1 MKKLL
6 SVFLTVLV
14 VFAAVTVIA
23 SAAYINK
30 DADGVYQTNFLD
42 FTKDT
47 NELWA
52 SYDEAEGK
60 WKCDITF
67 NSYSQPEDAEGNL
80 IGPYVRDYTSFSARS
95 WSLIEDGEV
104 LHLECTASSV
114 YPGISFIIDEYH
126 TNAMWV
132 GKADANPPKAEYVK
146 IRIRNHSTSDQITFA
161 FCHGSTNQYKFMEKS
176 LSELTVDMNGKRYAS
191 SGEWQTYIFSMAT
204 INQETNYG
212 DLLYDTDDE
221 EAVPTHC
228 WSGGIS
234 EFLIFPFGYNVTDG
248 TGAYPGAA
256 VDIDYIVI
264 GSLEYVTNYKSQ
276 LELKEESISKLE
288 LVKQPNDTSYRVG
301 EALNL
306 EGLELKATYKD
317 GTTETLTTASA
328 NVATF
333 STVDAKEVTLSF
345 GSERVSFPVSV
356 TGIESIEIIAE
367 PESKVYEAAE
377 LEEAF
382 VTDGFKFKVNYTDG
396 TSNEGLPATIFR
408 YTGDFVTPGVKTITA
423 NYFTESVDFEI
434 EVMNVTDLEITAPE
448 KAYRY
453 GSVADSAEFGI
464 TLVFGN
470 GQKIASGDATTE
482 FEYTVTLD
490 TKVPG
495 EAIATIV
502 ATNDTYDITIT
513 KEVTVT
519 IEMPTEMVVTTEP
532 TKTVYQPG
540 EEFNAEGMT
549 VSLVYE
555 DGKKIK
561 MDAADY
567 TCRVDTSEPGE
578 KRVSIRSAIE
588 GLDLRTNFD
597 ITVEG
602 EVITPTPNTNT
613 TSNTTSA
620 PKTSDGG
627 VSPIIF
633 VVIAVVAV
641 AAIAVVVL
649 VVLKKKK
656 K

>member
-6 SVFLTVLV
+6 SVLFTVIF
-14 VFAAVTVIA
+14 VFAAVTVIT
-23 SAAYINK
+23 SAAYIQK
-30 DADGVYQTNFLD
+30 DADGIYQTNFLD

-47 NELWA
+47 NDLWA
-52 SYDEAEGK
+52 SYDEETGS

-67 NSYSQPEDAEGNL
+67 NSYEQPEDADGNL
-80 IGPYVRDYTSFSARS
+80 IGPYVRDYSSFSARS
-95 WSLIEDGEV
+95 WSLIENGEV
-104 LHLECTASSV
+104 LHLECTVSSV

-126 TNAMWV
+126 TNAMVV
-132 GKADANPPKAEYVK
+132 GSASGSTPKAEYVK
-146 IRIRNHSTSDQITFA
+146 IRVRNHSTADQITFA
-161 FCHGSTNQYKFMEKS
+161 FCHGSTNQFKFMEKS
-176 LSELTVDMNGKRYAS
+176 LSELTVDVNGKRYAS

-204 INQETNYG
+204 INMETNYG
-212 DLLYDTDDE
+212 DLLYDSDDP
-221 EAVPTHC
+221 EATPTHC

-256 VDIDYIVI
+256 IDIDYIVI
-264 GSLEYVTNYKSQ
+264 GSLDYVTNYKSA
-276 LELKEESISKLE
+276 LEVKEESISKLE
-288 LVKQPNDTSYRVG
+288 LIKAPTKTSYRVG
-301 EALNL
+301 EALDL
-306 EGLELKATYKD
+306 DGLELKATYKD
-317 GTTETLTTASA
+317 GTSEILNTASA

-356 TGIESIEIIAE
+356 TGISSIEVIEE
-367 PESKVYEAAE
+367 PESKIYEAAE
-377 LEEAF
+377 LEDSF

-396 TSNEGLPATIFR
+396 SFNDTLPATIFR
-408 YTGDFVTPGVKTITA
+408 YTGDFVTPGVKTISA

-434 EVMNVTDLEITAPE
+434 EVMNVTDLEITAPT

-453 GSVADSAEFGI
+453 GNVADIADFGV

-470 GQKIASGDATTE
+470 GEKIASGDATTE
-482 FEYTVTLD
+482 FEYTITLD

-495 EAIATIV
+495 EAVATIV
-502 ATNDTYDITIT
+502 ATNTTYDITIT
-513 KEVTVT
+513 KEVTVNV
-519 IEMPTEMVVTTEP
+519 EVPTEIVVTKEP
-532 TKTVYQPG
+532 TKLVYQPG
-540 EEFNAEGMT
+540 DEFDPEGMT
-549 VSLVYE
+549 VALVYA
-555 DGKKIK
+555 DGKQIK
-561 MDAADY
+561 LDAADY

-578 KRVSIRSAIE
+578 KRVSVRSAIE
-588 GLDLRTNFD
+588 GLDLRTNLN

-602 EVITPTPNTNT
+602 EVVTPTTPTNT
-613 TSNTTSA
+613 SATTTA

-633 VVIAVVAV
+633 VVIGVVVVA
-641 AAIAVVVL
+641 AAVVVVL

>member
-6 SVFLTVLV
+6 SVLFTVIF
-14 VFAAVTVIA
+14 VFAAVTVIT
-23 SAAYINK
+23 SAAYIQK
-30 DADGVYQTNFLD
+30 DADGIYQTNFLD

-47 NELWA
+47 NDLWA
-52 SYDEAEGK
+52 SYDEETGS

-67 NSYSQPEDAEGNL
+67 NSYEQPEDADGNL
-80 IGPYVRDYTSFSARS
+80 IGPYVRDYSSFSARS
-95 WSLIEDGEV
+95 WSLIENGEV

-126 TNAMWV
+126 TNAMVV
-132 GKADANPPKAEYVK
+132 GSASGSTPKAEYVK
-146 IRIRNHSTSDQITFA
+146 IRVRNHSTADQITFA
-161 FCHGSTNQYKFMEKS
+161 FCHGSTNQFKFMEKS
-176 LSELTVDMNGKRYAS
+176 LSELTVDVNGKRYAS

-204 INQETNYG
+204 INMETNYG
-212 DLLYDTDDE
+212 DLLYDSDDP
-221 EAVPTHC
+221 EATPTHC

-256 VDIDYIVI
+256 IDIDYIVI
-264 GSLEYVTNYKSQ
+264 GSLDYVTNYKSA
-276 LELKEESISKLE
+276 LEVKEESISKLE
-288 LVKQPNDTSYRVG
+288 LIKAPTKTSYRVG
-301 EALNL
+301 EALDL
-306 EGLELKATYKD
+306 DGLELKATYKD
-317 GTTETLTTASA
+317 GTSEILNTASA

-356 TGIESIEIIAE
+356 TGISSIEVIEE
-367 PESKVYEAAE
+367 PESKIYEAAE
-377 LEEAF
+377 LEDSF

-396 TSNEGLPATIFR
+396 SFNDTLPATIFR
-408 YTGDFVTPGVKTITA
+408 YTGDFVTPGVKTISA

-434 EVMNVTDLEITAPE
+434 EVMNVTDLEITAPT

-453 GSVADSAEFGI
+453 GNVADIADFGV

-470 GQKIASGDATTE
+470 GEKIASGDATTE
-482 FEYTVTLD
+482 FEYTITLD

-495 EAIATIV
+495 EAVATIV
-502 ATNDTYDITIT
+502 ATNTTYDITIT
-513 KEVTVT
+513 KEVTVNV
-519 IEMPTEMVVTTEP
+519 EVPTEIVVTKEP
-532 TKTVYQPG
+532 TKLVYQPG
-540 EEFNAEGMT
+540 DEFDPEGMT
-549 VSLVYE
+549 VALVYA
-555 DGKKIK
+555 DGKQIK
-561 MDAADY
+561 LDAADY
-567 TCRVDTSEPGE
+567 TYRVDTSEPGE
-578 KRVSIRSAIE
+578 KRVSVRSAIE
-588 GLDLRTNFD
+588 GLDLRTNLN

-602 EVITPTPNTNT
+602 EVVTPTTPTNT
-613 TSNTTSA
+613 SATTTA

-633 VVIAVVAV
+633 VVIGVVVVA
-641 AAIAVVVL
+641 AAVVVVL

>member
-6 SVFLTVLV
+6 SVLFTVIF
-14 VFAAVTVIA
+14 VFAAVTVIT
-23 SAAYINK
+23 SAAYIQK
-30 DADGVYQTNFLD
+30 DADGIYQTNFLD

-47 NELWA
+47 NDLWA
-52 SYDEAEGK
+52 SYDEETGS

-67 NSYSQPEDAEGNL
+67 NSYEQPEDADGNL
-80 IGPYVRDYTSFSARS
+80 IGPYVRDYSSFSARS
-95 WSLIEDGEV
+95 WSLIENGEV
-104 LHLECTASSV
+104 LHLECTVSSV

-126 TNAMWV
+126 TNAMVV
-132 GKADANPPKAEYVK
+132 GSASGSTPKAEYVK
-146 IRIRNHSTSDQITFA
+146 IRVRNHSTADQITFA
-161 FCHGSTNQYKFMEKS
+161 FCHGSTNQFKFMEKS
-176 LSELTVDMNGKRYAS
+176 LSELTVDVNGKRYAS

-204 INQETNYG
+204 INMETNYG
-212 DLLYDTDDE
+212 DLLYDSDDP
-221 EAVPTHC
+221 EATPTHC

-256 VDIDYIVI
+256 IDIDYIVI
-264 GSLEYVTNYKSQ
+264 GSLDYVTNYKSA
-276 LELKEESISKLE
+276 LEVKEESISKLE
-288 LVKQPNDTSYRVG
+288 LIKAPTKTSYRVG
-301 EALNL
+301 EALDL
-306 EGLELKATYKD
+306 DGLELKATYKD
-317 GTTETLTTASA
+317 GTSEILNTASA

-356 TGIESIEIIAE
+356 TGISSIEVIEE
-367 PESKVYEAAE
+367 PESKIYEAAE
-377 LEEAF
+377 LEDSF

-396 TSNEGLPATIFR
+396 SFNDTLPATIFR
-408 YTGDFVTPGVKTITA
+408 YTGDFVTPGVKTISA

-434 EVMNVTDLEITAPE
+434 EVMNVTDLEITAPT

-453 GSVADSAEFGI
+453 GNVADIADFGV

-470 GQKIASGDATTE
+470 GEKIASGDATTE

-495 EAIATIV
+495 EAVATIV
-502 ATNDTYDITIT
+502 ATNTTYDITIT
-513 KEVTVT
+513 KEVTVNV
-519 IEMPTEMVVTTEP
+519 EAPTEIVVTKEP
-532 TKTVYQPG
+532 TKLVYQPG
-540 EEFNAEGMT
+540 DEFDPEGMT
-549 VSLVYE
+549 VALVYA
-555 DGKKIK
+555 DGKQIK
-561 MDAADY
+561 LDAADY
-567 TCRVDTSEPGE
+567 TYRVDTSEPGE
-578 KRVSIRSAIE
+578 KRVSVRSAIE
-588 GLDLRTNFD
+588 GLDLRTNLN

-602 EVITPTPNTNT
+602 EVVTPTTPTNT
-613 TSNTTSA
+613 SATTTA

-633 VVIAVVAV
+633 VVIGVVVVA
-641 AAIAVVVL
+641 AAVVVVL

>member
-6 SVFLTVLV
+6 SVLFTVIF
-14 VFAAVTVIA
+14 VFAAVTVIT
-23 SAAYINK
+23 SAAYIQK
-30 DADGVYQTNFLD
+30 DADGIYQTNFLD

-47 NELWA
+47 NDLWA
-52 SYDEAEGK
+52 SYDEETGS

-67 NSYSQPEDAEGNL
+67 NSYEQPEDADGNL
-80 IGPYVRDYTSFSARS
+80 IGPYVRDYSSFSARS
-95 WSLIEDGEV
+95 WSLIENGEV
-104 LHLECTASSV
+104 LHLECTVSSV

-126 TNAMWV
+126 TNAMLV
-132 GKADANPPKAEYVK
+132 GSASGSTPKAEYVK
-146 IRIRNHSTSDQITFA
+146 IRVRNHSTADQITFA
-161 FCHGSTNQYKFMEKS
+161 FCHGSTNQFKFMEKS
-176 LSELTVDMNGKRYAS
+176 LSELTVDVNGKRYAS

-204 INQETNYG
+204 INMETNYG
-212 DLLYDTDDE
+212 DLLYDSDDP
-221 EAVPTHC
+221 EATPTHC

-256 VDIDYIVI
+256 IDIDYIVI
-264 GSLEYVTNYKSQ
+264 GSLDYVTNYKSA
-276 LELKEESISKLE
+276 LEVKEESISKLE
-288 LVKQPNDTSYRVG
+288 LIKAPTKTSYRVG
-301 EALNL
+301 EALDL
-306 EGLELKATYKD
+306 DGLELKATYKD
-317 GTTETLTTASA
+317 GTSEILNTASA

-356 TGIESIEIIAE
+356 TGISSIEVIEE
-367 PESKVYEAAE
+367 PESKIYEAAE
-377 LEEAF
+377 LEDSF

-396 TSNEGLPATIFR
+396 SFNDTLPATIFR
-408 YTGDFVTPGVKTITA
+408 YTGDFVTPGVKTISA

-434 EVMNVTDLEITAPE
+434 EVMNVTDLEITAPT

-453 GSVADSAEFGI
+453 GNVADIADFGV

-470 GQKIASGDATTE
+470 GEKIASGDATTE

-495 EAIATIV
+495 EAVATIV
-502 ATNDTYDITIT
+502 ATNTTYDITIT
-513 KEVTVT
+513 KEVTVNV
-519 IEMPTEMVVTTEP
+519 EVPTEIVVTKEP
-532 TKTVYQPG
+532 TKLVYQPG
-540 EEFNAEGMT
+540 DEFNPEGMT
-549 VSLVYE
+549 VALVYA
-555 DGKKIK
+555 DGKQIK
-561 MDAADY
+561 LDAADY

-578 KRVSIRSAIE
+578 KRVSVRSAIE
-588 GLDLRTNFD
+588 GLDLRTNLN

-602 EVITPTPNTNT
+602 EVVTPTTPTNT
-613 TSNTTSA
+613 SATTTA

-633 VVIAVVAV
+633 VVIGVIVVA
-641 AAIAVVVL
+641 AAVVVVL

>member
-6 SVFLTVLV
+6 SVLFTVIF
-14 VFAAVTVIA
+14 VFAAVTVIT
-23 SAAYINK
+23 SAAYIQK
-30 DADGVYQTNFLD
+30 DADGIYQTNFLD

-47 NELWA
+47 NDLWA
-52 SYDEAEGK
+52 SYDEETGS

-67 NSYSQPEDAEGNL
+67 NSYEQPEDADGNL
-80 IGPYVRDYTSFSARS
+80 IGPYVRDYSSFSARS
-95 WSLIEDGEV
+95 WSLIENGEV
-104 LHLECTASSV
+104 LHLECTVSSV

-126 TNAMWV
+126 TNAMVV
-132 GKADANPPKAEYVK
+132 GSASGSTPKAEYVK
-146 IRIRNHSTSDQITFA
+146 IRVRNHSTADQITFA
-161 FCHGSTNQYKFMEKS
+161 FCHGSTNQFKFMEKS
-176 LSELTVDMNGKRYAS
+176 LSELTVDVNGKRYAS

-204 INQETNYG
+204 INMETNYG
-212 DLLYDTDDE
+212 DLLYDSDDP
-221 EAVPTHC
+221 EATPTHC

-256 VDIDYIVI
+256 IDIDYIVI
-264 GSLEYVTNYKSQ
+264 GSLDYVTNYKSA
-276 LELKEESISKLE
+276 LEVKEESISKLE
-288 LVKQPNDTSYRVG
+288 LIKAPTKTSYRVG
-301 EALNL
+301 EALDL
-306 EGLELKATYKD
+306 DGLELKATYKD
-317 GTTETLTTASA
+317 GTSEILNTASA

-356 TGIESIEIIAE
+356 TGISSIEVIEE
-367 PESKVYEAAE
+367 PESKIYEAAE
-377 LEEAF
+377 LEDSF

-396 TSNEGLPATIFR
+396 SFNDTLPATIFR
-408 YTGDFVTPGVKTITA
+408 YTGDFVTPGVKTISA

-434 EVMNVTDLEITAPE
+434 EVMNVTDLEITAPT

-453 GSVADSAEFGI
+453 GNVADIADFGV

-470 GQKIASGDATTE
+470 GEKIASGDATTE

-495 EAIATIV
+495 EAVATIV
-502 ATNDTYDITIT
+502 ATNTTYDITIT
-513 KEVTVT
+513 KEVTVN
-519 IEMPTEMVVTTEP
+519 IEVPTEIVVTKEP
-532 TKTVYQPG
+532 TKLVYQPG
-540 EEFNAEGMT
+540 DEFDPEGMT
-549 VSLVYE
+549 VALVYA
-555 DGKKIK
+555 DGKQIK
-561 MDAADY
+561 LDAADY
-567 TCRVDTSEPGE
+567 TYRVDTSEPGE
-578 KRVSIRSAIE
+578 KRVSVRSAIE
-588 GLDLRTNFD
+588 GLDLRTNLN

-602 EVITPTPNTNT
+602 EVVTPTTPTNT
-613 TSNTTSA
+613 SATTTA

-633 VVIAVVAV
+633 VVIGVVVVA
-641 AAIAVVVL
+641 AAVVVVL

>member
-6 SVFLTVLV
+6 SVLFTVIF
-14 VFAAVTVIA
+14 VFAAVTVIT
-23 SAAYINK
+23 SAAYIQK
-30 DADGVYQTNFLD
+30 DADGIYQTNFLD

-47 NELWA
+47 NDLWA
-52 SYDEAEGK
+52 SYDEETGS

-67 NSYSQPEDAEGNL
+67 NSYEQPEDADGNL
-80 IGPYVRDYTSFSARS
+80 IGPYVRDYSSFSARS
-95 WSLIEDGEV
+95 WSLIENGEV
-104 LHLECTASSV
+104 LHLECTVSSV

-126 TNAMWV
+126 TNAMLV
-132 GKADANPPKAEYVK
+132 GSASGSTPKAEYVK
-146 IRIRNHSTSDQITFA
+146 IRVRNHSTADQITFA
-161 FCHGSTNQYKFMEKS
+161 FCHGSTNQFKFMEKS
-176 LSELTVDMNGKRYAS
+176 LSELTVDVNGKRYAS

-204 INQETNYG
+204 INMETNYG
-212 DLLYDTDDE
+212 DLLYDSDDP
-221 EAVPTHC
+221 EATPTHC

-256 VDIDYIVI
+256 IDIDYIVI
-264 GSLEYVTNYKSQ
+264 GSLDYVTNYKSA
-276 LELKEESISKLE
+276 LEVKEESISKLE
-288 LVKQPNDTSYRVG
+288 LIKAPTKTSYRVG
-301 EALNL
+301 EALDL
-306 EGLELKATYKD
+306 DGLELKATYKD
-317 GTTETLTTASA
+317 GTSEILNTASA

-356 TGIESIEIIAE
+356 TGISSIEVIEE
-367 PESKVYEAAE
+367 PESKIYEAAE
-377 LEEAF
+377 LEDSF

-396 TSNEGLPATIFR
+396 SFNDTLPATLFR
-408 YTGDFVTPGVKTITA
+408 YTGDFVTPGVKTISA

-434 EVMNVTDLEITAPE
+434 EVMNVTDLEITAPT

-453 GSVADSAEFGI
+453 GNVADIADFGV

-470 GQKIASGDATTE
+470 GEKIASGDATTE

-495 EAIATIV
+495 EAVATIV
-502 ATNDTYDITIT
+502 ATNTTYDITIT
-513 KEVTVT
+513 KEVTVNV
-519 IEMPTEMVVTTEP
+519 EVPTEIVVTKEP
-532 TKTVYQPG
+532 TKLVYQPG
-540 EEFNAEGMT
+540 DEFDPEGMT
-549 VSLVYE
+549 VALVYA
-555 DGKKIK
+555 DGKQIK
-561 MDAADY
+561 LDAADY

-578 KRVSIRSAIE
+578 KRVSVRSAIE
-588 GLDLRTNFD
+588 GLDLRTNLN

-602 EVITPTPNTNT
+602 EVVTPTTPTNT
-613 TSNTTSA
+613 SATTTA

-633 VVIAVVAV
+633 VVIGVVVVA
-641 AAIAVVVL
+641 AAVVVVL

>member
-6 SVFLTVLV
+6 SVLFTVIF
-14 VFAAVTVIA
+14 VFAAVTVIT
-23 SAAYINK
+23 SAAYIQK
-30 DADGVYQTNFLD
+30 DADGIYQTNFLD

-47 NELWA
+47 NDLWA
-52 SYDEAEGK
+52 SYDEETGS

-67 NSYSQPEDAEGNL
+67 NSYEQPEDADGNL
-80 IGPYVRDYTSFSARS
+80 IGPYVRDYSSFSARS
-95 WSLIEDGEV
+95 WSLIENGEV
-104 LHLECTASSV
+104 LHLECTVSSV

-126 TNAMWV
+126 TNAMVV
-132 GKADANPPKAEYVK
+132 GSASGSTPKAEYVK
-146 IRIRNHSTSDQITFA
+146 IRVRNHSTADQITFA
-161 FCHGSTNQYKFMEKS
+161 FCHGSTNQFKFMEKS
-176 LSELTVDMNGKRYAS
+176 LSELTVDLNGKRYAS

-204 INQETNYG
+204 INMETNYG
-212 DLLYDTDDE
+212 DLLYDSDDP
-221 EAVPTHC
+221 EATPTHC

-256 VDIDYIVI
+256 IDIDYIVI
-264 GSLEYVTNYKSQ
+264 GSLDYVTNYKSA
-276 LELKEESISKLE
+276 LEVKEESISKLE
-288 LVKQPNDTSYRVG
+288 LIKAPTKTSYRVG
-301 EALNL
+301 EALDL
-306 EGLELKATYKD
+306 DGLELKATYKD
-317 GTTETLTTASA
+317 GTSEILNTASA

-356 TGIESIEIIAE
+356 TGISSIEVIEE
-367 PESKVYEAAE
+367 PESKIYEAAE
-377 LEEAF
+377 LEDSF

-396 TSNEGLPATIFR
+396 SFNDTLPATIFR
-408 YTGDFVTPGVKTITA
+408 YTGDFVTPGVKTISA

-434 EVMNVTDLEITAPE
+434 EVMNVTDLEITAPT

-453 GSVADSAEFGI
+453 GNVADIADFGV

-470 GQKIASGDATTE
+470 GEKIASGDATTE

-495 EAIATIV
+495 EAVATIV
-502 ATNDTYDITIT
+502 ATNTTYDITIT
-513 KEVTVT
+513 KEVTVNV
-519 IEMPTEMVVTTEP
+519 EVPTEIVVTKEP
-532 TKTVYQPG
+532 TKLVYQPG
-540 EEFNAEGMT
+540 DEFDPEGMT
-549 VSLVYE
+549 VALVYA
-555 DGKKIK
+555 DGKQIK
-561 MDAADY
+561 LDAADY

-578 KRVSIRSAIE
+578 KRVSVRSAIE
-588 GLDLRTNFD
+588 GLDLRTNIN

-602 EVITPTPNTNT
+602 EVVTPTTPTNT
-613 TSNTTSA
+613 SATTTA

-633 VVIAVVAV
+633 VVIGVIVVA
-641 AAIAVVVL
+641 AAVVVVL

>member
-6 SVFLTVLV
+6 SVLFTVIF
-14 VFAAVTVIA
+14 VFAAVTVIT
-23 SAAYINK
+23 SAAYIQK
-30 DADGVYQTNFLD
+30 DADGIYQTNFLD

-47 NELWA
+47 NDLWA
-52 SYDEAEGK
+52 SYDEETGS

-67 NSYSQPEDAEGNL
+67 NSYEQPEDADGNL
-80 IGPYVRDYTSFSARS
+80 IGPYVRDYSSFSARS
-95 WSLIEDGEV
+95 WSLIENGEV
-104 LHLECTASSV
+104 LHLECTVSSV

-126 TNAMWV
+126 TNAMVV
-132 GKADANPPKAEYVK
+132 GSASGSTPKAEYVK
-146 IRIRNHSTSDQITFA
+146 IRVRNHSTADQITFA
-161 FCHGSTNQYKFMEKS
+161 FCHGSTNQFKFMEKS
-176 LSELTVDMNGKRYAS
+176 LSELTVDLNGKRYAS

-204 INQETNYG
+204 INMETNYG
-212 DLLYDTDDE
+212 DLLYDSDDP
-221 EAVPTHC
+221 EATPTHC

-256 VDIDYIVI
+256 IDIDYIVI
-264 GSLEYVTNYKSQ
+264 GSLDYVTNYKSA
-276 LELKEESISKLE
+276 LEVKEESISKLE
-288 LVKQPNDTSYRVG
+288 LIKAPTKTSYRVG
-301 EALNL
+301 EALDL
-306 EGLELKATYKD
+306 DGLELKATYKD
-317 GTTETLTTASA
+317 GTTEILNTASA

-356 TGIESIEIIAE
+356 TGISSIEVIEE
-367 PESKVYEAAE
+367 PESKIYEAAE
-377 LEEAF
+377 LEDSF

-396 TSNEGLPATIFR
+396 SFNDTLPATIFR
-408 YTGDFVTPGVKTITA
+408 YTGDFVTPGVKTISA

-434 EVMNVTDLEITAPE
+434 EVMNVTDLEITAPT

-453 GSVADSAEFGI
+453 GNVADIADFGV

-470 GQKIASGDATTE
+470 GEKIASGDATTE

-495 EAIATIV
+495 EAVATIV
-502 ATNDTYDITIT
+502 ATNTTYDITIT
-513 KEVTVT
+513 KEVTVNV
-519 IEMPTEMVVTTEP
+519 EVPTEIVVTKEP
-532 TKTVYQPG
+532 TKLVYQPG
-540 EEFNAEGMT
+540 DEFDPEGMT
-549 VSLVYE
+549 VALVYA
-555 DGKKIK
+555 DGKQIK
-561 MDAADY
+561 LDAADY

-578 KRVSIRSAIE
+578 KRVSVRSAIE
-588 GLDLRTNFD
+588 GLDLRTNLN

-602 EVITPTPNTNT
+602 EVVTPTTPTNT
-613 TSNTTSA
+613 SATTTA

-633 VVIAVVAV
+633 VVIGVVVVA
-641 AAIAVVVL
+641 AAVVVVL

>member
-6 SVFLTVLV
+6 SVLFTVMFL
-14 VFAAVTVIA
+14 FAAVTVIA
-23 SAAYINK
+23 SAAYIQK
-30 DADGVYQTNFLD
+30 DADGIYQTNFLD

-47 NELWA
+47 NNLWA
-52 SYDEAEGK
+52 SYDEATGS
-60 WKCDITF
+60 WKCNIAF
-67 NSYSQPEDAEGNL
+67 NAWEQPEDADGNL
-80 IGPYVRDYTSFSARS
+80 IGPYVRDYSSFSARS

-126 TNAMWV
+126 TNAMVV
-132 GKADANPPKAEYVK
+132 GSASGSTPKAEYVK
-146 IRIRNHSTSDQITFA
+146 IRVRNHSTADQITFA
-161 FCHGSTNQYKFMEKS
+161 FCHGSTNQFKFMEKS
-176 LSELTVDMNGKRYAS
+176 LSELTTDLNGKRYTS

-212 DLLYDTDDE
+212 DRLYDSDDP
-221 EAVPTHC
+221 EATPTHC

-256 VDIDYIVI
+256 IDIDYIVI
-264 GSLEYVTNYKSQ
+264 GSLDYVTNYKSA
-276 LELKEESISKLE
+276 LEVKEESISKLE
-288 LVKQPNDTSYRVG
+288 LIKAPTKTSYRVG
-301 EALNL
+301 EALDL
-306 EGLELKATYKD
+306 DGLELKATYKD
-317 GTTETLTTASA
+317 GTSEILNTASA

-356 TGIESIEIIAE
+356 TGISSIEVIEE
-367 PESKVYEAAE
+367 PESKIYEAAE
-377 LEEAF
+377 LEDSF
-382 VTDGFKFKVNYTDG
+382 VTEGFKFKVNYTDG
-396 TSNEGLPATIFR
+396 SFNDTLPATIFR
-408 YTGDFVTPGVKTITA
+408 YTGDLVTPGVKTISA

-434 EVMNVTDLEITAPE
+434 EVMNVTDLEITAPT

-453 GSVADSAEFGI
+453 GNVPDIADFGV

-470 GQKIASGDATTE
+470 GEKIASGDATTK
-482 FEYTVTLD
+482 FEYTITLD

-495 EAIATIV
+495 EAVATIV
-502 ATNDTYDITIT
+502 ATNTTYDITIT
-513 KEVTVT
+513 KEVTVNVEAPT
-519 IEMPTEMVVTTEP
+519 AIEVTTMP
-532 TKTVYQPG
+532 SKVLYQPG
-540 EEFNAEGMT
+540 EEFNSEGMV

-561 MDAADY
+561 LNAADY

-578 KRVSIRSAIE
+578 KRVSVRSAIE
-588 GLDLRTNFD
+588 GLDLRTNLN

-602 EVITPTPNTNT
+602 EVVTPTTPTNT
-613 TSNTTSA
+613 SATTTA

-633 VVIAVVAV
+633 VVIGVVVVA
-641 AAIAVVVL
+641 AAVVVVL

>member
-14 VFAAVTVIA
+14 VFTAVTVIT
-23 SAAYINK
+23 SAAYIKK

-47 NELWA
+47 NNLWA
-52 SYDEAEGK
+52 SYDEATGS
-60 WKCDITF
+60 WKCNIAF
-67 NSYSQPEDAEGNL
+67 NAWEQPEDADGNL
-80 IGPYVRDYTSFSARS
+80 IGPYVRDYSSFSARS

-104 LHLECTASSV
+104 LHLECTVSSV
-114 YPGISFIIDEYH
+114 HPGISFIIDEYH
-126 TNAMWV
+126 TNAMMV
-132 GKADANPPKAEYVK
+132 GKADANPPKAEYAK
-146 IRIRNHSTSDQITFA
+146 IRIRNHSTADQITFA
-161 FCHGSTNQYKFMEKS
+161 FCHGSTNQFKFMEKS
-176 LSELTVDMNGKRYAS
+176 LSELTVDVNGKRYAS

-204 INQETNYG
+204 INMETNYG
-212 DLLYDTDDE
+212 DRLYDSDDP
-221 EAVPTHC
+221 EATPTHC

-256 VDIDYIVI
+256 IDIDYIVI
-264 GSLEYVTNYKSQ
+264 GSLDYVTNYKSA
-276 LELKEESISKLE
+276 LEVKEESISKLE
-288 LVKQPNDTSYRVG
+288 LIKAPTKTSYRVG
-301 EALNL
+301 EALDL
-306 EGLELKATYKD
+306 DGLELKATYKD
-317 GTTETLTTASA
+317 GTSEILNTASA

-356 TGIESIEIIAE
+356 TGISSIEVIEE
-367 PESKVYEAAE
+367 PESKIYEAAE
-377 LEEAF
+377 LEDSF

-396 TSNEGLPATIFR
+396 SFNDTLPATIFR
-408 YTGDFVTPGVKTITA
+408 YTGDLVTPGVKTISA

-434 EVMNVTDLEITAPE
+434 EVMNVTDLEITAPT

-453 GSVADSAEFGI
+453 GNVADIADFGV

-470 GQKIASGDATTE
+470 GEKIASGDATTK

-495 EAIATIV
+495 EAVATIV
-502 ATNDTYDITIT
+502 ATNTTYDITIT
-513 KEVTVT
+513 KEVTVN
-519 IEMPTEMVVTTEP
+519 IEVPTEIVVTKEP
-532 TKTVYQPG
+532 TKLVYQPG
-540 EEFNAEGMT
+540 DEFDPEGMT
-549 VSLVYE
+549 VALVYA
-555 DGKKIK
+555 DGKQIK
-561 MDAADY
+561 LDAADY
-567 TCRVDTSEPGE
+567 TYRVDTSEPGE
-578 KRVSIRSAIE
+578 KRVSVRSAIE
-588 GLDLRTNFD
+588 GLDLRTNLN

-602 EVITPTPNTNT
+602 EVVTPTTPTNT
-613 TSNTTSA
+613 SATTTA

-633 VVIAVVAV
+633 VVIGVVVVA
-641 AAIAVVVL
+641 AAVVVVL

>member
-6 SVFLTVLV
+6 SVLFTVIF
-14 VFAAVTVIA
+14 VFAAVTVIT
-23 SAAYINK
+23 SAAYIQK
-30 DADGVYQTNFLD
+30 DADGIYQTNFLD

-47 NELWA
+47 NDLWA
-52 SYDEAEGK
+52 SYDEETGS

-67 NSYSQPEDAEGNL
+67 NSYEQPEDADGNL
-80 IGPYVRDYTSFSARS
+80 IGPYVRDYSSFSARS
-95 WSLIEDGEV
+95 WSLIENGEV
-104 LHLECTASSV
+104 LHLECTVSSV

-126 TNAMWV
+126 TNAMVV
-132 GKADANPPKAEYVK
+132 GSASGSTPKAEYVK
-146 IRIRNHSTSDQITFA
+146 IRVRNHSTADQITFA
-161 FCHGSTNQYKFMEKS
+161 FCHGSTNQFKFMEKS
-176 LSELTVDMNGKRYAS
+176 LSELTVDVNGKRYAS

-204 INQETNYG
+204 INMETNYG
-212 DLLYDTDDE
+212 DLLYDSDDP
-221 EAVPTHC
+221 EATPTHC

-256 VDIDYIVI
+256 IDIDYIVI
-264 GSLEYVTNYKSQ
+264 GSLDYVTNYKSA
-276 LELKEESISKLE
+276 LEVKEESISKLE
-288 LVKQPNDTSYRVG
+288 LIKAPTKTSYRVG
-301 EALNL
+301 EALDL
-306 EGLELKATYKD
+306 DGLELKATYKD
-317 GTTETLTTASA
+317 GTSEILNTASA

-356 TGIESIEIIAE
+356 TGISSIEVIEE
-367 PESKVYEAAE
+367 PESKIYEAAE
-377 LEEAF
+377 LEDSF

-396 TSNEGLPATIFR
+396 SFNDTLPATIFR
-408 YTGDFVTPGVKTITA
+408 YTGDFVTPGVKTISA

-434 EVMNVTDLEITAPE
+434 EVMNVTDLEITAPT

-453 GSVADSAEFGI
+453 GNVADIADFGV

-470 GQKIASGDATTE
+470 GEKIASGDATTE

-495 EAIATIV
+495 EAVATIV
-502 ATNDTYDITIT
+502 ATNTTYDITIT
-513 KEVTVT
+513 KEVTVNV
-519 IEMPTEMVVTTEP
+519 EVPTEIVVTKEP
-532 TKTVYQPG
+532 TKLVYQPG
-540 EEFNAEGMT
+540 DEFDPEGMT
-549 VSLVYE
+549 VALVYA
-555 DGKKIK
+555 DGKQIK
-561 MDAADY
+561 LDAADY

-578 KRVSIRSAIE
+578 KRVSVRSAIE
-588 GLDLRTNFD
+588 GLDLRTNLN

-602 EVITPTPNTNT
+602 EVVTPTTPTNT
-613 TSNTTSA
+613 SATTTA

-633 VVIAVVAV
+633 VVIGVVVVA
-641 AAIAVVVL
+641 AAVVVVL

>member
-6 SVFLTVLV
+6 SVLFTVIF
-14 VFAAVTVIA
+14 VFAAVTVIT
-23 SAAYINK
+23 SAAYIQK
-30 DADGVYQTNFLD
+30 DADGIYQTNFLD

-47 NELWA
+47 NDLWA
-52 SYDEAEGK
+52 SYDEETGS

-67 NSYSQPEDAEGNL
+67 NSYEQPEDADGNL
-80 IGPYVRDYTSFSARS
+80 IGPYVRDYSSFSARS
-95 WSLIEDGEV
+95 WSLIENGEV
-104 LHLECTASSV
+104 LHLECTVSSV

-126 TNAMWV
+126 TNAMVV
-132 GKADANPPKAEYVK
+132 GSASGSTPKAEYVK
-146 IRIRNHSTSDQITFA
+146 IRVRNHSTADQITFA
-161 FCHGSTNQYKFMEKS
+161 FCHGSTNQFKFMEKS
-176 LSELTVDMNGKRYAS
+176 LSELTVDVNGKRYAS

-204 INQETNYG
+204 INMETNYG
-212 DLLYDTDDE
+212 DLLYDSDDP
-221 EAVPTHC
+221 EATPTHC

-256 VDIDYIVI
+256 IDIDYIVI
-264 GSLEYVTNYKSQ
+264 GSLDYVTNYKSA
-276 LELKEESISKLE
+276 LEVKEESISKLE
-288 LVKQPNDTSYRVG
+288 LIKAPTKTSYRVG
-301 EALNL
+301 EALDL
-306 EGLELKATYKD
+306 DGLELKATYKD
-317 GTTETLTTASA
+317 GTSEILNTASA

-356 TGIESIEIIAE
+356 TGISSIEVIEE
-367 PESKVYEAAE
+367 PESKIYEAAE
-377 LEEAF
+377 LEDSF

-396 TSNEGLPATIFR
+396 SFNDTLPATIFR
-408 YTGDFVTPGVKTITA
+408 YTGDFVTPGVKTISA

-434 EVMNVTDLEITAPE
+434 EVMNVTDLEITAPT

-453 GSVADSAEFGI
+453 GNVADIADFGV

-470 GQKIASGDATTE
+470 GEKIASGDATTE

-495 EAIATIV
+495 EAVATIV
-502 ATNDTYDITIT
+502 ATNTTYDITIT
-513 KEVTVT
+513 KEVTVNV
-519 IEMPTEMVVTTEP
+519 EVPTEIVVTKEP
-532 TKTVYQPG
+532 NKLVYQPG
-540 EEFNAEGMT
+540 DEFDPEGMT
-549 VSLVYE
+549 VALVYA
-555 DGKKIK
+555 DGKQIK
-561 MDAADY
+561 LDAADY

-578 KRVSIRSAIE
+578 KRVSVRSAIE
-588 GLDLRTNFD
+588 GLDLRTNLN

-602 EVITPTPNTNT
+602 EVVTPTTPTNT
-613 TSNTTSA
+613 SATTTA

-633 VVIAVVAV
+633 VVIGVVVVA
-641 AAIAVVVL
+641 AAVVVVL

>member
-6 SVFLTVLV
+6 SVLFTVIF
-14 VFAAVTVIA
+14 VFAAVTVIT
-23 SAAYINK
+23 SAAYIQK
-30 DADGVYQTNFLD
+30 DADGIYQTNFLD

-47 NELWA
+47 NDLWA
-52 SYDEAEGK
+52 SYDEETGS

-67 NSYSQPEDAEGNL
+67 NSYEQPEDADGNL
-80 IGPYVRDYTSFSARS
+80 IGPYVRDYSSFSARS
-95 WSLIEDGEV
+95 WSLIENGEV
-104 LHLECTASSV
+104 LHLECTVSSV

-126 TNAMWV
+126 TNAMVV
-132 GKADANPPKAEYVK
+132 GSASGSTPKAEYVK
-146 IRIRNHSTSDQITFA
+146 IRVRNHSTADQITFA
-161 FCHGSTNQYKFMEKS
+161 FCHGSTNQFKFMEKS
-176 LSELTVDMNGKRYAS
+176 LSELTVDVNGKRYAS

-204 INQETNYG
+204 INMETNYG
-212 DLLYDTDDE
+212 DLLYDSDDP
-221 EAVPTHC
+221 EATPTHC

-256 VDIDYIVI
+256 IDIDYIVI
-264 GSLEYVTNYKSQ
+264 GSLDYVTNYKSA
-276 LELKEESISKLE
+276 LEVKEESISKLE
-288 LVKQPNDTSYRVG
+288 LIKAPTKTSYRVG
-301 EALNL
+301 EALDL
-306 EGLELKATYKD
+306 DGLELKATYKD
-317 GTTETLTTASA
+317 GTSEILNTASA

-356 TGIESIEIIAE
+356 TGISSIEVIEE
-367 PESKVYEAAE
+367 PESKIYEAAE
-377 LEEAF
+377 LEDSF

-396 TSNEGLPATIFR
+396 SFNDTLPATIFR
-408 YTGDFVTPGVKTITA
+408 YTGDFVTPGVKTISA

-434 EVMNVTDLEITAPE
+434 EVMNVTDLEITAPT

-453 GSVADSAEFGI
+453 GNVADIADFGV

-470 GQKIASGDATTE
+470 GEKIASGDATTE

-495 EAIATIV
+495 EAVATIV
-502 ATNDTYDITIT
+502 ATNTTYDITIT
-513 KEVTVT
+513 KEVTVNV
-519 IEMPTEMVVTTEP
+519 EVPTEIVVTKEP
-532 TKTVYQPG
+532 TKLVYQPG
-540 EEFNAEGMT
+540 DEFDPEGMT
-549 VSLVYE
+549 VALVYA
-555 DGKKIK
+555 DGKQIK
-561 MDAADY
+561 LDAADY
-567 TCRVDTSEPGE
+567 TYRVDTSEPGE
-578 KRVSIRSAIE
+578 KRVSVRSAIE
-588 GLDLRTNFD
+588 GLDLRTNLN

-602 EVITPTPNTNT
+602 EVVTPTTPTNT
-613 TSNTTSA
+613 SATTTA

-633 VVIAVVAV
+633 VVIGVIVVA
-641 AAIAVVVL
+641 AAVVVVL